1 MKKWLSHTNSTVL
14 SVAVIGIF
22 ILLTLFLNSLGGFQ
36 LDLTSNKQ
44 YTLSDQTLTAIKSV
58 KEDVNI
64 QVLTVENAN
73 NTVLNREVS
82 DMVQEYTKRNSK
94 LKMEQY
100 NLTQEP
106 ALASKYGI
114 TGSSII
120 LEQGDQ
126 HKVIDIASLFT
137 AAGDGSDGSYQFTG
151 EEKLT
156 QALMNLSST
165 EMHKM
170 VFLTGHEELGLDQ
183 LTTLRSSL
191 EQSNITTE
199 ELQLNQAGQVPE
211 DADVLAIIG
220 PQRDISDTE
229 LKAIRT
235 YLSNGGKLLLS
246 LGFHEDMESAWK
258 NIDALA
264 ADYGVVDEHAVMVDQ
279 QQASTMGPLWVV
291 PEYGTHGITDKLSE
305 NKLYPMLSLSIALTS
320 QEQDK
325 YTLSPL
331 IHSSN
336 DSYGEKDIAGLLQNE
351 TSNDPQQDVQGPVE
365 LGYAADTTDGKPKA
379 VILGSSIFMQDS
391 EIANGGNRDFILNVT
406 NYLSEKQDG
415 LTIRPRIQAGYQ
427 VAYLNGE
434 QARVIFFV
442 ALVAFPL
449 VFVIIGVFLWWRR
462 RRV

>member
-44 YTLSDQTLTAIKSV
+44 YTLSDQSLTAIKNV
-58 KEDVNI
+58 KDDVNI
-64 QVLTVENAN
+64 LVLTVENAN
-73 NTVLNREVS
+73 NTVLNREVT
-82 DMVQEYTKRNSK
+82 DMVEEYTKRNSK
-94 LKMEQY
+94 LKLKQY

-114 TGSSII
+114 TGSSIV

-137 AAGDGSDGSYQFTG
+137 ATGDGSDGSYQFTG

-156 QALMNLSST
+156 QALMNMSST

-170 VFLTGHEELGLDQ
+170 VFLTGHEELSLDQ
-183 LTTLRSSL
+183 MTTLQSSL
-191 EQSNITTE
+191 EQNNVQTE
-199 ELQLNQAGQVPE
+199 ELQLNQAGKVPE

-229 LKAIRT
+229 MKAIRT
-235 YLSNGGKLLLS
+235 YLSDGGKLLLS
-246 LGFHEDMESAWK
+246 LGFEEDMKTSWT
-258 NIDALA
+258 NIDALM
-264 ADYGVVDEHAVMVDQ
+264 ADYGVVNEHAVMVDN

-291 PEYGTHGITDKLSE
+291 PEYGTHAITDKLAASQ
-305 NKLYPMLSLSIALTS
+305 LYPMLSLSIALTS
-320 QEQDK
+320 KEQDK

-331 IHSSN
+331 MHSSN
-336 DSYGEKDIAGLLQNE
+336 DSYGETNIGGLLQNE
-351 TSNDPQQDVQGPVE
+351 TTNDPEEDIQGPVE

-391 EIANGGNRDFILNVT
+391 EIASGGNRDFILNTV
-406 NYLSEKQDG
+406 NYLSEKENG
-415 LTIRPRIQAGYQ
+415 LTIRPRVQAGYET
-427 VAYLNGE
+427 AYLNGE
-434 QARVIFFV
+434 QARTIFFV
-442 ALVAFPL
+442 AIVAFPL
-449 VFVIIGVFLWWRR
+449 IFVIIGVLLWWRR